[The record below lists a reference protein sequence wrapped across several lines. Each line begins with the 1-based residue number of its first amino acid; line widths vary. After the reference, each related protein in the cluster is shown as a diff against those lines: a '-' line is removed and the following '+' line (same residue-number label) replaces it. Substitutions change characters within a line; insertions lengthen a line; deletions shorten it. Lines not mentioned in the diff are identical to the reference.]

1 MGCGRLLWFVAAAG
15 IAAFVGGACGDGG
28 DRLET
33 LKSDPMA
40 SYELPGALDATFTE
54 MAGGTAQIA
63 SPSEVT
69 RRFTVAAGG
78 VDAAI
83 EEIAAAAVDAGWE
96 LRPREVV
103 GFSGDKRID
112 GLRAQMVISGTDDNN
127 HVWITISSR
136 S

>member
-1 MGCGRLLWFVAAAG
+1 
-15 IAAFVGGACGDGG
+15 
-28 DRLET
+28 
-33 LKSDPMA
+33 MA

-54 MAGGTAQIA
+54 MAEGTAQIA

-83 EEIAAAAVDAGWE
+83 EEMAAAAVAAGWE

>member
-1 MGCGRLLWFVAAAG
+1 MAG
-15 IAAFVGGACGDGG
+15 IVFLGAACSDGG

-33 LKSDPMA
+33 LRTDPMA

-69 RRFTVAAGG
+69 PRFTVAAGR

-83 EEIAAAAVDAGWE
+83 DEMAAAAVAAGWE
-96 LRPREVV
+96 LRPRDLL
-103 GFSGDKRID
+103 GSNGDKRID
-112 GLRAQMVISGTDDNN
+112 GLHAQMVISGRDDSNQ
-127 HVWITISSR
+127 VWITISSR